1 MLCPDVDNFRTNQRH
16 RSRVKSG
23 KVADTSLKE
32 EVVASVARLG
42 AVRGVAV
49 VLPSPDPAPDPA
61 LASSVAALL
70 GRDTQHYAVADFS
83 PGLVFSRDFVSN
95 FLCTGSL
102 HIVTPRDHGPRVSLY
117 NKVLHLTIPS
127 DLNM

>member
-23 KVADTSLKE
+23 KVGDTSLKE
-32 EVVASVARLG
+32 EAVASVARLG

-49 VLPSPDPAPDPA
+49 VLPSPDPA

-83 PGLVFSRDFVSN
+83 PGLVFSRDFGTT
-95 FLCTGSL
+95 FLKTGSL
-102 HIVTPRDHGPRVSLY
+102 HIVTPRDHGPRVSLN
-117 NKVLHLTIPS
+117 NKVLHLSIPS